1 MTDRLILAT
10 AMSVSVL
17 ALIGAAY
24 PQDEDLFAFIPDGG
38 RTLLAELIEAG
49 LPEPIQQDV
58 AAGGRTGAEWL
69 TYLDGQAPTVE
80 ALGQFDDLQRRTLAD
95 YLAYNTPIDAVGQTD
110 PDALPPD
117 GRDLTLEYCQSCHI
131 ITVVITQDRA
141 REAWLGT
148 MNKPSHIE
156 IDLTPNQR
164 EALADYL
171 VVNAGIPIEEVPPAL
186 RAGGASY

>member
-1 MTDRLILAT
+1 MTYRLILAT
-10 AMSVSVL
+10 AMSVSLLV
-17 ALIGAAY
+17 LIGAAHS
-24 PQDEDLFAFIPDGG
+24 QDEDLFAFIPDGG
-38 RTLLAELIEAG
+38 RMLLAELIEAG
-49 LPEPIQQDV
+49 LPETIQQEV
-58 AAGGRTGAEWL
+58 ATGDKTGAEWL
-69 TYLDGQAPTVE
+69 TYLDGQASTGE
-80 ALGQFDDLQRRTLAD
+80 ALGQFDDSQRRTLAD
-95 YLAYNTPIDAVGQTD
+95 YLAYNTPIDAVGQA
-110 PDALPPD
+110 DALPPD

-148 MNKPSHIE
+148 LNKPSHIE